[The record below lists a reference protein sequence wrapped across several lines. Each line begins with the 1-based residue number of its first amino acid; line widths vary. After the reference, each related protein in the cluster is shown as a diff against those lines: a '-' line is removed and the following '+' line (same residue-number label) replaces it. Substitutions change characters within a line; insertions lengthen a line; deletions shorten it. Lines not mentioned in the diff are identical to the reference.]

1 MSPKTR
7 DALEQAITHL
17 KRNPSRPVTLRVD
30 DLDIE
35 LRVRASASVAGSA
48 ADQFREIGPWEGE
61 STEEIL
67 EMLAEARRQGRTR
80 PVDRL

>member
-17 KRNPSRPVTLRVD
+17 KRDPSRAVTLRVD
-30 DLDIE
+30 ELDIE
-35 LRVRASASVAGSA
+35 LRVLASGSVAVSA
-48 ADQFREIGPWEGE
+48 ADQFRALGPWEGE

-67 EMLAEARRQGRTR
+67 ELLAEARRLGRTR